1 MRKIAKVPVVMQM
14 EATECGAASLAMVLA
29 YFGRWLPLE
38 QVRLDCGVGRDGSN
52 AGNLLKAARTYG
64 LKAQGYRCSLD
75 GVKKMSFPLIVHWNF
90 NHFVVL
96 CGFKK
101 EQAVLCDPGRGRVT
115 VTMKEFDE
123 AFTGIALTFEKS
135 EAFTPGGRPRSI
147 LVFVRSRLHSALG
160 PFLFVAAI
168 TFLIAV
174 AGMAAPVFSRIF
186 MDEILSGKNAAWLTP
201 FLAALGALFLFQT
214 AVSLLQ
220 TVCLLKIRGKLA
232 VSANSGFMWHVL
244 RLPIEF
250 FSQRYAGDI
259 AQRQQSNEGIAETL
273 IAHLAPMALNLAMLF
288 FYFFVMLQYSPL
300 LTVIGLFT
308 AVLNLAVTQYVSGK
322 RINLA
327 RAQMRDAGKLAA
339 TALSGI
345 EMIET
350 IKASGAE
357 NGFFERWSGLNAS
370 VNSAEVGFAKLGS
383 TLGILPTL
391 LTGLA
396 NLTVILLGAALI
408 MKGRFTVGM
417 LLAFQGFLSAFMSPV
432 DALLTVGQKFQE
444 MRTSMERVEDV
455 MNYPA
460 DVEYDEESETETK
473 EADGQDHKEAA
484 KGLPSFEKLRGR
496 LELRDITFGY
506 SRLAPPLIRDF
517 SLTLPPGGTV
527 ALVGSS
533 GCGKSTLAKLMSGFY
548 QPWGGEIRYDG
559 KLRSEI
565 PRMVFTG
572 SLAVVDQDVILF
584 EDSITENIRIWDKSI
599 EDFEIIMAARD
610 AQIHEDIM
618 SREGGYGVIVRENG
632 KNFSGGQCQRLEI
645 ARVLAQD
652 PTIVILDEATSAL
665 DARTEFEVIHSIR
678 ERGITCVIVAHRLS
692 TIRDCDEIIVLED
705 GCVVERGT
713 HEELYAKGGAYSR
726 LISTE

>member
-396 NLTVILLGAALI
+396 NMTVILLGAALI

-533 GCGKSTLAKLMSGFY
+533 GCGKSTLAKLMSGLY

-692 TIRDCDEIIVLED
+692 TIRDCDEIIVWWSAAHMRN
-705 GCVVERGT
+705 CMPKAAPIR
-713 HEELYAKGGAYSR
+713 A
-726 LISTE
+726 

>member
-147 LVFVRSRLHSALG
+147 LVFVRSRIHSALG

-168 TFLIAV
+168 TYLIAV

-396 NLTVILLGAALI
+396 NMTVILLGAALI

-533 GCGKSTLAKLMSGFY
+533 GCGKSTLAKLMSGLY